1 MHIDWPAATVILGF
15 LALLT
20 TVVIAHVVA
29 HIRTSTRLAVVE
41 SKQNSLEE
49 WLGKI
54 ETKLDTVIGGGK

>member
-15 LALLT
+15 LGLLT
-20 TVVIAHVVA
+20 TVVVA

-54 ETKLDTVIGGGK
+54 ETKLDTVIGGGPLGRV